1 MHEKVTLLNID
12 SLNRNIYPKHI
23 FTSNNNVLP
32 LNPLQFKKDNDIV
45 TINYPNHNLKNNDK
59 IIIQNVDGETR
70 IIGNTCYLL
79 NNFKYLIIILKNHNI
94 NLNYKKYTDS
104 LYINLELYGDQKL
117 DNIINNI
124 PLNSILGL
132 KKILLSDEIPISQV
146 PLGAADQSIQEEVNK
161 VFTTDFLQ
169 IIDTLQ
175 DLENLSKTIVSQ
187 NYLFVELPYL
197 YSNQNAVFVSLKQV
211 FKISYMHIGGI
222 KLGYLNANFPINDYN
237 YQSYHEVYNIIDNNN
252 LQIKI
257 KYKSYIDISG
267 GGENVQI
274 MKILNTIDGFP
285 NANNY
290 TIDLKKSFNNVTK
303 IDLISSEFPYIDLIV
318 KKNINDKL
326 YWTHLEDGPYI
337 YNITIDEGSYTSL
350 TLSNQIKNKIN
361 AVERID
367 NNKLIKKYNIFDVL
381 FEINTQTIIFTAYN
395 KINLPNSL
403 IIRLLT
409 INNQLYY
416 ILTVLHINN
425 LLQVDDTIIITN
437 ANDTTIN
444 INNNIFIINATYINK
459 EFKIYAI
466 DTNNQT
472 YDVILGLKDEIFIQN
487 TGQETRGGENINIQY
502 KTKVSFL
509 FNKSN
514 TIGDIIGFKNVGDK
528 YSITEYNY
536 VISNKDSYINSIN
549 LDYIGNEITYTSGF
563 INLTGKYNYF
573 LMYLN
578 DIEYVYNNNLPSSFS
593 KILLQ
598 GNPGDILFNTFIKNT
613 STKLYSKNLP
623 IRILNQLNIKFL
635 YPDGTFVNFRNMNH
649 SFTLQIT
656 EEI

>member
-1 MHEKVTLLNID
+1 MQEKITLLNID

-23 FTSNNNVLP
+23 FTSNNSTLP
-32 LNPLQFKKDNDIV
+32 LNPLIFKKDENIV
-45 TINYPNHNLKNNDK
+45 TINYPEHNLKIGDK
-59 IIIQNVDGETR
+59 IIIQNVEGDTR

-117 DNIINNI
+117 ENIINNI

-132 KKILLSDEIPISQV
+132 RKIFLSDEIPISQV
-146 PLGAADQSIQEEVNK
+146 PLAAADQSLQEEVNK
-161 VFTTDFLQ
+161 IFTSELFQ
-169 IIDTLQ
+169 VIDTLQ

-187 NYLFVELPYL
+187 NYLFIELPYL
-197 YSNQNAVFVSLKQV
+197 YNNQNAVFVSLKQV

-237 YQSYHEVYNIIDNNN
+237 YQSYHEIYNIIDKNT

-257 KYKSYIDISG
+257 KYKSYIDIAG
-267 GGENVQI
+267 GGKNVQI

-290 TIDLKKSFNNVTK
+290 TIDLKKSFNNVTQ
-303 IDLISSEFPYIDLIV
+303 IELISTEFPYIDLII
-318 KKNINDKL
+318 KKNVNDKL

-337 YNITIDEGSYTSL
+337 YSITIDEGSYTSL
-350 TLSNQIKNKIN
+350 TLSNQIKNKLN
-361 AVERID
+361 NVERIN

-425 LLQVDDTIIITN
+425 LLQIDDSIIITN

-472 YDVILGLKDEIFIQN
+472 YDVILGLKDEIYIQN

-509 FNKSN
+509 FNKLD
-514 TIGDIIGFKNVGDK
+514 TIGDVIGFKNVGDK

-536 VISNKDSYINSIN
+536 VISNKDPYINSIN
-549 LDYIGNEITYTSGF
+549 LDYIGNELTYSSGF

-578 DIEYVYNNNLPSSFS
+578 DIEYIYNNNLPSSFS

-613 STKLYSKNLP
+613 SSKLYSKNLP
-623 IRILNQLNIKFL
+623 IKILNQLIIKFL
-635 YPDGTFVNFRNMNH
+635 YPDGTYVNFRNMNH

-656 EEI
+656 EKI

>member
-1 MHEKVTLLNID
+1 MQEKITLLNID

-23 FTSNNNVLP
+23 FTSNNNILP
-32 LNPLQFKKDNDIV
+32 LNPLKFKKDDNIV
-45 TINYPNHNLKNNDK
+45 TINYPDHNLKIGDK
-59 IIIQNVDGETR
+59 IIMQNVEGDTR

-94 NLNYKKYTDS
+94 NLNYKQYTES
-104 LYINLELYGDQKL
+104 LYINFELYGDQKL
-117 DNIINNI
+117 ENIINNI

-132 KKILLSDEIPISQV
+132 RKIYLSDEIPISQV
-146 PLGAADQSIQEEVNK
+146 PLAAADQSLQDEVNK
-161 VFTTDFLQ
+161 IFTSELFQ
-169 IIDTLQ
+169 VIDTLQ

-187 NYLFVELPYL
+187 NYLFIELPYL
-197 YSNQNAVFVSLKQV
+197 YNNQNAVFVSLKQV

-237 YQSYHEVYNIIDNNN
+237 YQSYHEIYNVLDKNT

-267 GGENVQI
+267 GGEHVQI

-290 TIDLKKSFNNVTK
+290 TIDLKKSFNNVSQ
-303 IDLISSEFPYIDLIV
+303 IELISTEFPYIDLII

-326 YWTHLEDGPYI
+326 YWTHLEDGPYVYSI
-337 YNITIDEGSYTSL
+337 VIDEGSYTSL
-350 TLSNQIKNKIN
+350 TLSNQIKNKLN
-361 AVERID
+361 NVERIN

-381 FEINTQTIIFTAYN
+381 FEINTQTIVFTAYN

-425 LLQVDDTIIITN
+425 LLQIDDTIIITN

-444 INNNIFIINATYINK
+444 ISSNIFIINATYINK

-509 FNKSN
+509 FNKLD
-514 TIGDIIGFKNVGDK
+514 TIGDVIGFKNVGDK

-536 VISNKDSYINSIN
+536 TISNKDPYINSIN
-549 LDYIGNEITYTSGF
+549 LDYIGNELTYSSGF

-578 DIEYVYNNNLPSSFS
+578 DIEYIYNNNLPSSFS

-613 STKLYSKNLP
+613 SSKLYSKNLP
-623 IRILNQLNIKFL
+623 IKILNQLIIKFL
-635 YPDGTFVNFRNMNH
+635 YPDGTYVNFRNMNH

-656 EEI
+656 EQL